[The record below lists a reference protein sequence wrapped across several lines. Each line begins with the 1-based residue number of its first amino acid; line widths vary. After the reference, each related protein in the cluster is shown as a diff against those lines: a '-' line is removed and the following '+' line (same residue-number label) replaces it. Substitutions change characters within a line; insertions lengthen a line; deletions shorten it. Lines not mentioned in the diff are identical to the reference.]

1 MKGVLWLAWRQQRAM
16 IITGIVLLAAVAAWA
31 AYMRSE
37 MMTLIDDYGFVPC
50 KGWNGGCESLGSFL
64 VLDASTGPIRTLGT
78 LGLALPALIGV
89 FWGAPLL
96 GRELESGTFKLALTQ
111 GVSGHRWFAARF
123 GLAALFAVLAS
134 GVVAALVAWWWAPV
148 SNTLDGLYWYD
159 AYIFNATGPAS
170 VACALFGLAAGT
182 AVGLLVRRTLPAM
195 AVTFAAIGTVSVL
208 TRVLR
213 GGWIAPETRITPGM
227 TPKQMVGSA
236 WSTGEFGYLTPDGR
250 EHDINTP
257 VCQTSGE
264 ELRQCMAEHGFVARY
279 HKVYPSGDFWTFQ
292 WIETALYLGLAAVLV
307 ALVPYV
313 LRRPAA
319 TARAAATTATRTANA
334 TTRTTAGV

>member
-1 MKGVLWLAWRQQRAM
+1 MRGVLWLAWRQQRLM
-16 IITGIVLLAAVAAWA
+16 ITTGIVLLAATAAWA
-31 AYMRSE
+31 AYRRSE
-37 MMTLIDDYGFVPC
+37 LMTLIDDYGFVAC

-64 VLDASTGPIRTLGT
+64 VLDASTGSIRALGT

-96 GRELESGTFKLALTQ
+96 GREMETGTFKLALTQ
-111 GVSGHRWFAARF
+111 GVSGRRWFAARF
-123 GLAALFAVLAS
+123 GLAALFTVLAA

-148 SNTLDGLYWYD
+148 SNTLNGLYWYD
-159 AYIFNATGPAS
+159 AYIYNATGPAS
-170 VACALFGLAAGT
+170 VACALFGLATGT

-195 AVTFAAIGTVSVL
+195 AVTFAAIGTATLL
-208 TRVLR
+208 TRMLR
-213 GGWIAPETRITPGM
+213 SSWIAPEMRVTPGM
-227 TPKQMVGSA
+227 TPKTMVGSA

-250 EHDINTP
+250 QHDINTP

-279 HKVYPSGDFWTFQ
+279 HKVYPSSDFWTFQ
-292 WIETALYLGLAAVLV
+292 WIETAIYLGVAAVLV
-307 ALVPYV
+307 ALVLFV

-319 TARAAATTATRTANA
+319 TVRAATERAATERAARAATTA
-334 TTRTTAGV
+334 GV

>member
-1 MKGVLWLAWRQQRAM
+1 MKGVLWLAWRQQRLM
-16 IITGIVLLAAVAAWA
+16 IVTGVVLLAATAAWV

-37 MMTLIDDYGFVPC
+37 LMTLIDDYGFVPC
-50 KGWNGGCESLGSFL
+50 KGWNGGCESVGSFL
-64 VLDASTGPIRTLGT
+64 VLDAGTGPIRALGT
-78 LGLALPALIGV
+78 VGLALPALIGV

-123 GLAALFAVLAS
+123 ALAALFAVLAS

-148 SNTLDGLYWYD
+148 SNTLNGLYWYD
-159 AYIFNATGPAS
+159 AYIYNATGPAS
-170 VACALFGLAAGT
+170 VACALFGLATGT

-195 AVTFAAIGTVSVL
+195 AVTLAAIGTASVL
-208 TRVLR
+208 TRLLR
-213 GGWIAPETRITPGM
+213 TAWIDPETRITPGM
-227 TPKQMVGSA
+227 TPKKPVGSA

-279 HKVYPSGDFWTFQ
+279 HKVYPSSDFWTFQ

-307 ALVPYV
+307 ALVLYV
-313 LRRPAA
+313 LRRPAE
-319 TARAAATTATRTANA
+319 TARAAAATATTATARTSE
-334 TTRTTAGV
+334 TAGV